1 LLGGGPARGTSTLI
15 TGPAGAGKTSLALQ
29 YIAASCSRGEHCA
42 IYQFDERIGT
52 LLARAKAFGI
62 DLQKFI
68 DDGCLVLRQLDAAEV
83 APGQFAA
90 MVREQVEEHDAK
102 VVLIDSLN
110 GYLAAMP
117 QEQQLILQL
126 HELLAFLNQAGVV
139 TVLVNPQQGFFGNMG
154 AHGLNVS
161 YVADVVI
168 LLRFFEAEGRTGCA
182 KRGMTEA
189 GSHYGGNMQVYLY
202 DQAGGAKL
210 TIDSV
215 RFLYG
220 NAETN
225 TGGLYVTGWG
235 TVVVTNSLFAGNTA
249 GQTPAASINL
259 TGPLHFTNN
268 TVTGNT
274 ANAADTR
281 PIFYAYAHG
290 SSHFWFSDNIFWGND
305 NASSDLY
312 LYDEGTYDLV
322 SNDIGSYSPVPL
334 GAASGGNV
342 SVDPQF
348 AGCGFLCFDKP
359 LKRSSPLVDA
369 GNDTPPG
376 GLTATDALG
385 VPRVIGT
392 HVDMGAYEL
401 DRLFADGFDPSIFD

>member
-1 LLGGGPARGTSTLI
+1 MNVGECACVGPRIAR
-15 TGPAGAGKTSLALQ
+15 AGSMAAVLAG
-29 YIAASCSRGEHCA
+29 
-42 IYQFDERIGT
+42 
-52 LLARAKAFGI
+52 LLATSSASAAVFCVDSEASAQAALDTARTNGQADYIKFESGVYALASGLDYATGQAGSDHKALILSGGFNAGCSVRTGSTF
-62 DLQKFI
+62 L
-68 DDGCLVLRQLDAAEV
+68 DGQ
-83 APGQFAA
+83 
-90 MVREQVEEHDAK
+90 EQVQP
-102 VVLIDSLN
+102 LRFSFT
-110 GYLAAMP
+110 G
-117 QEQQLILQL
+117 
-126 HELLAFLNQAGVV
+126 
-139 TVLVNPQQGFFGNMG
+139 
-154 AHGLNVS
+154 
-161 YVADVVI
+161 ADVVFVDH
-168 LLRFFEAEGRTGCA
+168 LTLF
-182 KRGMTEA
+182 RGMTEA
-189 GSHYGGNMQVYLY
+189 GSYYGGNMQVYLY
-202 DQAGGAKL
+202 DQTGGAKL